1 MTSEDMS
8 MRYLFGASYI
18 AYEFCKEYGIA
29 MEDGLSTASKLIEEK
44 EIGEVDCIN
53 AEEAEIILRSVLA
66 AARRAIEHI
75 DQEKLRSKAIMQDQ
89 EKVPFTHHSEIIML
103 ATSLDRRLHPVA
115 KAVIEK
121 VLGMYSEVI
130 EESKKEALL
139 NLNRRMYASLEKAIG
154 IIVANVH
161 KNCETFRPDSDDL
174 ERYYRPFLPRT
185 KAAESQ
191 SSIEGQSS
199 RHPSV
204 QNRSESP
211 LSSSASSSSTLI
223 RKPSVRNLMETAK
236 TPVDK
241 DMQNNDYSMDSEKEE
256 YFCSNSVSASRE
268 GEDKGVRKH
277 RKSKV
282 AAINKYFSNFR
293 KNCEPLVFQKP
304 TAASKAKYKESV
316 RHLLDEGLT
325 VSSKIWFC

>member
-1 MTSEDMS
+1 
-8 MRYLFGASYI
+8 MRCLFGASYI
-18 AYEFCKEYGIA
+18 AYEYCREYGIA

-75 DQEKLRSKAIMQDQ
+75 NQEKLRAKAIMQDQ
-89 EKVPFTHHSEIIML
+89 IKVPFTHHSEIIML

-115 KAVIEK
+115 KVVIEK
-121 VLGMYSEVI
+121 VLEVYTEVI
-130 EESKKEALL
+130 KESKKEALL

-161 KNCETFRPDSDDL
+161 KNCETFRPDSDEL
-174 ERYYRPFLPRT
+174 ERSYRPFLPT
-185 KAAESQ
+185 IKADENQ

-199 RHPSV
+199 RHLSA
-204 QNRSESP
+204 QSRFESP
-211 LSSSASSSSTLI
+211 LSSIASSSSTPI
-223 RKPSVRNLMETAK
+223 RNPSVRGLMETAK

-241 DMQNNDYSMDSEKEE
+241 DMQNNDNPVDSEEDA
-256 YFCSNSVSASRE
+256 YSHGNSVSASGKE
-268 GEDKGVRKH
+268 EDKGDRKH

-282 AAINKYFSNFR
+282 AAISKYFSNLR
-293 KNCEPLVFQKP
+293 KNSEPLVPRKP
-304 TAASKAKYKESV
+304 TAASEAKYKESV
-316 RHLLDEGLT
+316 RQLLDEGLT
-325 VSSKIWFC
+325 VSFKVDLLNSAVE